1 MTGVPELRSRSRT
14 NSESSEG
21 VDSVTSVASVR
32 DMGLGGMC
40 QVATVK
46 NGTSYDVDGKFTYS
60 QVGICPNIQ
69 LILWLHFKA
78 V

>member
-1 MTGVPELRSRSRT
+1 MTSVPELRRRSRT

-21 VDSVTSVASVR
+21 VDTSGTSVTSVR
-32 DMGLGGMC
+32 DKGLVGIC

-60 QVGICPNIQ
+60 QVIN
-69 LILWLHFKA
+69 LK
-78 V
+78 

>member
-21 VDSVTSVASVR
+21 VDTVTSVR

-69 LILWLHFKA
+69 
-78 V
+78 

>member
-1 MTGVPELRSRSRT
+1 MTSVPELRSRSRT

-21 VDSVTSVASVR
+21 VDTVTR

-60 QVGICPNIQ
+60 QVRN
-69 LILWLHFKA
+69 
-78 V
+78 